1 MYPYLS
7 FISVFSPD
15 LEKNKGQFYD
25 DFVWKMKSCCL
36 LYLEDKG
43 EKSRYLNICRPNNV
57 LRC

>member
-1 MYPYLS
+1 MYEFY
-7 FISVFSPD
+7 FCFFPD